1 MPLRDKLIRY
11 DQGQGGPLIVLLH
24 GYEGQ
29 AEDLAAFGKS
39 LGVSGHF
46 VFPEGPLDLRAYG
59 GTGHAFW
66 LADGP
71 SRAEALSSGKPRD
84 LSSFEPEGLDRAR
97 ADLSALLDELARD
110 TGKDELV
117 LGGFSQG
124 AMLALD
130 LALRD
135 ARPLSAVVQLS
146 GCRIAERLWN
156 PRLETRR
163 GLPAFISH
171 GTQDPDLCFQATAR
185 FQDDLRRAGW
195 SVDFF
200 PFEGGHETPL
210 PVLRRLK
217 KFLNGL

>member
-1 MPLRDKLIRY
+1 MLLRDHLIRY

-24 GYEGQ
+24 GYEGN
-29 AEDLAAFGKS
+29 AEDLAPFGRS

-46 VFPEGPLDLRAYG
+46 VFPQGTIDLGAHG

-71 SRAEALSSGKPRD
+71 SRDEARRTGKPRD
-84 LSSFEPEGLDRAR
+84 LSSFEPDGLDRAR
-97 ADLSALLDELARD
+97 GELSALLDELILD
-110 TGKDELV
+110 TGRDEVV

-124 AMLALD
+124 AMLAFD
-130 LALRD
+130 LALRES
-135 ARPLSAVVQLS
+135 RPLAAVVQLS

-156 PRLETRR
+156 PLLAGRQ
-163 GLPAFISH
+163 GLRAFISH
-171 GTQDPDLCFQATAR
+171 GTQDPDLSFQATVT

-195 SVDFF
+195 DVDFF
-200 PFEGGHETPL
+200 AFEGGHETPL

-217 KFLNGL
+217 KFLNSL